1 MQKNI
6 QKTSGIYKPVK
17 LTMKKTFASWTLL
30 IACNLMW
37 ALQFTCIKLTQDQ
50 VGPYFTVWGPM
61 LLSTIFL
68 LPFVWKGLKKERKIF
83 KDMLVFVPLAL
94 FGAFVAQVFMTWG
107 TQYSLASNAAILTL
121 SLPVI
126 TGLFAFLVLKEKM
139 NKIRWISFIIAIVG
153 VVLCSTGDIREMD
166 FSSKYALGNLLIF
179 LAIVGNAYYNV
190 GIKKISKRYTE
201 MEMVFFTYVIM
212 VILLTPLVLYYE
224 SDVFARIPSFTQQT
238 WVGMSLLTFFHNFL
252 SMVLFFKALKVLD
265 AIQVALSNYL
275 ITFIG
280 LPVAAIWLDEKLN
293 ASTIIG
299 GILVFVSTLVITII
313 DYRMNQTV
321 TIKPITQ

>member
-1 MQKNI
+1 
-6 QKTSGIYKPVK
+6 
-17 LTMKKTFASWTLL
+17 
-30 IACNLMW
+30 MW

-224 SDVFARIPSFTQQT
+224 PDVFARIPSFTQQT
-238 WVGMSLLTFFHNFL
+238 WIGMSLLTFFHNFL

>member
-1 MQKNI
+1 
-6 QKTSGIYKPVK
+6 
-17 LTMKKTFASWTLL
+17 
-30 IACNLMW
+30 MW

-68 LPFVWKGLKKERKIF
+68 LPFVLKDFKKEKRDF
-83 KDMLVFVPLAL
+83 KDILVFTPLAL
-94 FGAFVAQVFMTWG
+94 FGAFIAQVFMTWG
-107 TQYSLASNAAILTL
+107 TQYSLASNAAIVTL